1 MIFLYFFISIF
12 ISLFILYST
21 ARHDFVLL
29 RQNISLRQMFD
40 SAFILILVAFFVGR
54 LFFAL
59 DSGQYDILHPLK
71 FLYIAKYWGIVLSI
85 SYLGGFAS
93 LYFLFRK
100 KKNIFRIFDIYFISF
115 YPLLVLD
122 IILKEQGGL
131 LLPVKIGF
139 LTIAALLFVWFLR
152 IHKNFLVKDG
162 FLAFCI
168 LFFSAFVTGVFSIG
182 ASGLFTFP
190 HIFLQIISIA
200 TCIASLVF
208 MVGISRNL
216 INKS

>member
-12 ISLFILYST
+12 ISLFILYSI

-40 SAFILILVAFFVGR
+40 SAFILIFVAFFVGR
-54 LFFAL
+54 LFFAF
-59 DSGQYDILHPLK
+59 DSGHYDILHPLK
-71 FLYIAKYWGIVLSI
+71 FLYIAKYWGIILSI

-115 YPLLVLD
+115 YPLLILD
-122 IILKEQGGL
+122 IILKEQSGA

-139 LTIAALLFVWFLR
+139 LVIALFLFIWFLR
-152 IHKNFLVKDG
+152 MHKNFTVKDG

-168 LFFSAFVTGVFSIG
+168 LFLSAFITGVFSI
-182 ASGLFTFP
+182 ASSGFFTFP
-190 HIFLQIISIA
+190 HIVLQVISIL
-200 TCIASLVF
+200 TSVASLVC
-208 MVGISRNL
+208 MIGISKNL